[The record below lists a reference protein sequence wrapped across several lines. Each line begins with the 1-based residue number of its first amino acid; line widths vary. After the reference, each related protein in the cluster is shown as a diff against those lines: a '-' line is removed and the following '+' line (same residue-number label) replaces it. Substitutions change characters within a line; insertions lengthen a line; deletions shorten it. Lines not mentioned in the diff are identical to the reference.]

1 MAQFSAPI
9 SPWPGVSDPISS
21 PGSGEFESTTDA
33 ESHEVVF
40 SRLVEEIA
48 SGNVELDVLLSRI
61 ALAAQSLTNGNGAAL
76 GMRRDGVVV
85 CVGRSGETAP
95 ALGTKLS
102 EDSGISGACLRTGQT
117 LRCDDTETDLRVD
130 AEVCRHLGLRAIAA
144 APIRSNFTT
153 IGILEVFATAA
164 FAFTDEHI
172 AILSG
177 LAELA
182 DIANSAPE
190 HTARAAQTSA
200 AESDLSTESSDLPD
214 LPDPLP
220 ASIFWPPQESSP
232 QKNRWRYMGIV
243 GGLALAALLSAAGWK
258 AWRDI
263 QESRSV
269 SPVTRPLLTTS
280 EPPPQTLPFG
290 YSEPPKKASAGKVS
304 NPAGTNASKGLVPV
318 SQVDDVLIRRI
329 DNGPTASP
337 LTPKAGAAN
346 QKPAAPVDSTVSEAP
361 QVTMASNTDQVL
373 SGLIPTTAAPPMLDI
388 QISQGAA
395 PLVLKKKV
403 VPVYPKQALLSKVE
417 GIVLVQ
423 ATVNQKGRVEKMKLV
438 SGPSILGK
446 AAMDAVK
453 LWQYE
458 PAVLNGKPVPSE
470 TEITLKFVLP

>member
-9 SPWPGVSDPISS
+9 SPWPGVPDPISS

-40 SRLVEEIA
+40 SKLVEEIA

-61 ALAAQSLTNGNGAAL
+61 AVAAQSLTNANGAAL

-95 ALGTKLS
+95 GLGARLS

-130 AEVCRHLGLRAIAA
+130 AEVCRNLGLRAIAA

-164 FAFTDEHI
+164 FSFTDEHI

-190 HTARAAQTSA
+190 HTAHAAQTSA
-200 AESDLSTESSDLPD
+200 AESDLSIESSA

-232 QKNRWRYMGIV
+232 QKTRWRYMAIV
-243 GGLALAALLSAAGWK
+243 GGLALAALLSAAGWR

-269 SPVTRPLLTTS
+269 SPATRPSLITS
-280 EPPPQTLPFG
+280 EPQTQTSPFSS
-290 YSEPPKKASAGKVS
+290 SEPPKKASAGKAS
-304 NPAGTNASKGLVPV
+304 NSSGTNASKGLVPV
-318 SQVDDVLIRRI
+318 SQVDDILIRRF
-329 DNGPTASP
+329 DKGPTASP
-337 LTPKAGAAN
+337 LAPNAGAAN
-346 QKPAAPVDSTVSEAP
+346 QRPAATTDSTVSEAP
-361 QVTMASNTDQVL
+361 QVTMANNSDQVL
-373 SGLIPTTAAPPMLDI
+373 SGLVPTTAAPPTLDI
-388 QISQGAA
+388 RISQGAT
-395 PLVLKKKV
+395 PLVVKKKV
-403 VPVYPKQALLSKVE
+403 LPVYPKQALLSKVE
-417 GIVLVQ
+417 GIVLMQ

-453 LWQYE
+453 QWQYE